1 MSAISGLVMN
11 SCLTSAGSLITTA
24 SPKIGTLILKAEP

>member
-11 SCLTSAGSLITTA
+11 NCLTSAGSLITTA